1 MNGPL
6 RDETMYL
13 NGVQDMVEQLLQCY
27 QKRQVQSSDQK
38 DSSSIARIKL
48 M

>member
-27 QKRQVQSSDQK
+27 QKRQVQV
-38 DSSSIARIKL
+38 IKKIQAASL
-48 M
+48 VSN